1 MKNYEKYADEIK
13 EYDGDDFCCNFIR
26 PHILKADNCSDIPC
40 SRCQMLQTLWLLE
53 DCEESEIDWSKVEVD
68 TPLLVRNYIN
78 GEWSKRY
85 FVKYEDGKVYTWI
98 NGRTSWNE
106 TGIYAWKYAKLAE
119 SEVDWN
125 KVEVDTAIYV
135 KASKNGNWFKRHFA
149 EYKNGKIYTWGNG
162 LTSHDT
168 SRMMEWKYAR
178 LAESEEPEVDWNKVE
193 IDTPILVKYSEKG
206 MWIRRKFAKF
216 EDGVVYAWHGKET
229 GHSKSYM
236 TPWNYAKLAESER
249 KDNISESNANDR
261 R

>member
-1 MKNYEKYADEIK
+1 MKNYEKYADEIR
-13 EYDGDDFCCNFIR
+13 EYDGDDFCCSFIR
-26 PHILKADNCSDIPC
+26 PHILKADNCSDMPC

-53 DCEESEIDWSKVEVD
+53 DCEESEVDWSKVKVD

-85 FVKYEDGKVYTWI
+85 FAKYEDGKVYTWI

-119 SEVDWN
+119 PEVDWN
-125 KVEVDTAIYV
+125 KVEVDT
-135 KASKNGNWFKRHFA
+135 
-149 EYKNGKIYTWGNG
+149 
-162 LTSHDT
+162 
-168 SRMMEWKYAR
+168 
-178 LAESEEPEVDWNKVE
+178 
-193 IDTPILVKYSEKG
+193 PILVRYSEKG

-249 KDNISESNANDR
+249 KDNISESNANNR
-261 R
+261 G

>member
-1 MKNYEKYADEIK
+1 MKNYEKYADEIR
-13 EYDGDDFCCNFIR
+13 EYNGDDFCCSFIR
-26 PHILKADNCSDIPC
+26 PYILKADNCSDMPC

-53 DCEESEIDWSKVEVD
+53 DCEESEVDWNRIKVD

-85 FVKYEDGKVYTWI
+85 FAKYEDGKVYTWI

-119 SEVDWN
+119 PEVDWS
-125 KVEVDTAIYV
+125 KVEVDT
-135 KASKNGNWFKRHFA
+135 
-149 EYKNGKIYTWGNG
+149 
-162 LTSHDT
+162 
-168 SRMMEWKYAR
+168 
-178 LAESEEPEVDWNKVE
+178 
-193 IDTPILVKYSEKG
+193 PILVRYSEKG

-216 EDGVVYAWHGKET
+216 EDGVVYAWHPGKTEQ
-229 GHSKSYM
+229 SKSYM

-249 KDNISESNANDR
+249 KDNISESNANNR

>member
-1 MKNYEKYADEIK
+1 MKNYEKYADEIR
-13 EYDGDDFCCNFIR
+13 EYDGDDFCCSFIR
-26 PHILKADNCSDIPC
+26 PHILKADNCSDMPC

-53 DCEESEIDWSKVEVD
+53 DCEESEVDWSKVEVD
-68 TPLLVRNYIN
+68 TPLLVRKYKN

-85 FVKYEDGKVYTWI
+85 FAKYEDGNIYAWC

-106 TGIYAWKYAKLAE
+106 TSIYAWKYAKLAE
-119 SEVDWN
+119 PEVDWN
-125 KVEVDTAIYV
+125 KVEV
-135 KASKNGNWFKRHFA
+135 
-149 EYKNGKIYTWGNG
+149 
-162 LTSHDT
+162 
-168 SRMMEWKYAR
+168 
-178 LAESEEPEVDWNKVE
+178 
-193 IDTPILVKYSEKG
+193 DTPILVKYSEKG

-249 KDNISESNANDR
+249 KDNISESNANNR

>member
-1 MKNYEKYADEIK
+1 MKNYEKYADEIREYKGEAFCNDFVQPYILKQDDCAGMDCGQCNMISLIWLMK
-13 EYDGDDFCCNFIR
+13 EY
-26 PHILKADNCSDIPC
+26 
-40 SRCQMLQTLWLLE
+40 
-53 DCEESEIDWSKVEVD
+53 EESEVDWSKVKVD

-85 FVKYEDGKVYTWI
+85 FAKYEDGKVYTWI

-119 SEVDWN
+119 PEVDWN
-125 KVEVDTAIYV
+125 KVEV
-135 KASKNGNWFKRHFA
+135 
-149 EYKNGKIYTWGNG
+149 
-162 LTSHDT
+162 
-168 SRMMEWKYAR
+168 
-178 LAESEEPEVDWNKVE
+178 
-193 IDTPILVKYSEKG
+193 DTPILVKYSEKG

-249 KDNISESNANDR
+249 KDNISESNANNR

>member
-1 MKNYEKYADEIK
+1 M
-13 EYDGDDFCCNFIR
+13 
-26 PHILKADNCSDIPC
+26 
-40 SRCQMLQTLWLLE
+40 
-53 DCEESEIDWSKVEVD
+53 
-68 TPLLVRNYIN
+68 LVRNYIN

-85 FVKYEDGKVYTWI
+85 FAKYEDGNIYAWL

-119 SEVDWN
+119 SEIDWS

-135 KASKNGNWFKRHFA
+135 KASKDGNWFKRHFA

-168 SRMMEWKYAR
+168 SRMMEWKYAK
-178 LAESEEPEVDWNKVE
+178 LAEPEVDWSKVE
-193 IDTPILVKYSEKG
+193 VDTPILVRYSEKG

-236 TPWNYAKLAESER
+236 TPWNYAKLAEME
-249 KDNISESNANDR
+249 DTE
-261 R
+261 

>member
-1 MKNYEKYADEIK
+1 MKNYEKYADEIR
-13 EYDGDDFCCNFIR
+13 EYDGDDFCCSFIR
-26 PHILKADNCSDIPC
+26 PYILKADNCSDMPC
-40 SRCQMLQTLWLLE
+40 SRCQMLQMLWLLE
-53 DCEESEIDWSKVEVD
+53 DCEESEVDWSKVKVD

-85 FVKYEDGKVYTWI
+85 FAKYEDGKVYTWI

-119 SEVDWN
+119 PEVDWN
-125 KVEVDTAIYV
+125 KVEV
-135 KASKNGNWFKRHFA
+135 
-149 EYKNGKIYTWGNG
+149 
-162 LTSHDT
+162 
-168 SRMMEWKYAR
+168 
-178 LAESEEPEVDWNKVE
+178 
-193 IDTPILVKYSEKG
+193 DTPILVKYSEKG

-249 KDNISESNANDR
+249 KDNISESNANNR

>member
-1 MKNYEKYADEIK
+1 MKNYEKYADEIR
-13 EYDGDDFCCNFIR
+13 EYDGDDFCCSFIR
-26 PHILKADNCSDIPC
+26 PYILKADNCSDMPC

-53 DCEESEIDWSKVEVD
+53 DCEESEVDWNEVEVD
-68 TPLLVRNYIN
+68 TPLLVRNYKN
-78 GEWSKRY
+78 GEWYKRY
-85 FVKYEDGKVYTWI
+85 FAKYEDGKVYTWI

-106 TGIYAWKYAKLAE
+106 TGIYAWNYAKLAE
-119 SEVDWN
+119 PEVDWS
-125 KVEVDTAIYV
+125 KVKVDTAIYV
-135 KASKNGNWFKRHFA
+135 KASKYGNWFKRHFA

-168 SRMMEWKYAR
+168 SRMMEWKYAK
-178 LAESEEPEVDWNKVE
+178 LAEPEVDWNKVE
-193 IDTPILVKYSEKG
+193 VDTPILVRYSEKG

-249 KDNISESNANDR
+249 KDNISESNANNR

>member
-1 MKNYEKYADEIK
+1 MKNYEKYADEIR
-13 EYDGDDFCCNFIR
+13 EYDGDDFCCSFIR
-26 PHILKADNCSDIPC
+26 PYILKADNCSDMPC

-53 DCEESEIDWSKVEVD
+53 DCEESEVDWNRIKVD

-85 FVKYEDGKVYTWI
+85 FAKYEDGKVYTWI

-119 SEVDWN
+119 PEVDWN

-168 SRMMEWKYAR
+168 SRMMEWKYAK
-178 LAESEEPEVDWNKVE
+178 LAEPEVDWSKVE
-193 IDTPILVKYSEKG
+193 VDTPILVKYSEKG

-249 KDNISESNANDR
+249 KDNISESNANNR